1 MTHTYYASE
10 PVVDNFYFVNIPKCA
25 SQTVRAWAAQM
36 ATKDANIKEPFR
48 FCILREP
55 WGRLK
60 STFAYGCGA
69 RYSYNFTIDMIGE
82 WYLGNPPKHPTF
94 QQADLLVHFGTQRSF
109 VDGAPCAI
117 DHWYHTG
124 MMRELRKDLSTISG
138 CTVGWQ
144 EENRSN
150 YTQDFTVDYNR
161 WFSANESALEAKLAD
176 DIELYSSHGFS

>member
-1 MTHTYYASE
+1 MTHTYYASD

-36 ATKDANIKEPFR
+36 STKNALIKQNRLE

-82 WYLGNPPKHPTF
+82 WYLGNPLSKNPTF
-94 QQADLLVHFGTQRSF
+94 QQADLLVHFGTQKF
-109 VDGAPCAI
+109 IC
-117 DHWYHTG
+117 
-124 MMRELRKDLSTISG
+124 
-138 CTVGWQ
+138 
-144 EENRSN
+144 
-150 YTQDFTVDYNR
+150 
-161 WFSANESALEAKLAD
+161 
-176 DIELYSSHGFS
+176 

>member
-1 MTHTYYASE
+1 MTHTYYASDPAVE
-10 PVVDNFYFVNIPKCA
+10 NLYFVDIPKCA

-36 ATKDANIKEPFR
+36 AVKDADIKEPFR

-82 WYLGNPPKHPTF
+82 WYLGNPPSNPTH

-109 VDGAPCAI
+109 VDNAPCAI

-124 MMRELRKDLSTISG
+124 QTRELRRHLSEISG
-138 CTVGWQ
+138 CHVGWQ

-150 YTQDFTVDYNR
+150 YTQEFIVNYND
-161 WFSANESALEAKLAD
+161 WFSANESQLDTLLAD
-176 DIELYSSHGFS
+176 DLELYDSCVFS

>member
-1 MTHTYYASE
+1 VTHTYYASE

-36 ATKDANIKEPFR
+36 ATKDAVIEEPFR

-82 WYLGNPPKHPTF
+82 WYLGNPPKNPNF

-124 MMRELRKDLSTISG
+124 MMRELRKDLCAISG

-150 YTQDFTVDYNR
+150 YTQDFTVAYNA
-161 WFSANESALEAKLAD
+161 WFSANETKLDKLLEADL
-176 DIELYSSHGFS
+176 ELYSSHGFS

>member
-1 MTHTYYASE
+1 VTHIYYASE

-25 SQTVRAWAAQM
+25 SQTVHAWAAQM
-36 ATKDANIKEPFR
+36 STKDAKIKDPFR

-69 RYSYNFTIDMIGE
+69 KYSYNFTIDMIGE
-82 WYLGNPPKHPTF
+82 WYLGDPPAKPTD

-109 VDGAPCAI
+109 VDAAPCAI
-117 DHWYHTG
+117 DNWYHTG
-124 MMRELRKDLSTISG
+124 TMRELRSDLSAISG
-138 CTVGWQ
+138 CHVGWQ

-150 YTQDFTVDYNR
+150 YTQEFTVAYNQ
-161 WFSANESALEAKLAD
+161 WFTANESQLDDLLAD
-176 DIELYSSHGFS
+176 DLELYRSHSFS